1 MFRKSTL
8 ALAML
13 GLVACRQQALEP
25 VALELPT
32 PSPVTPLVE
41 APEEAPPVELKA
53 DEFYSAAA
61 PSVVL
66 VTNPEANSM
75 GSGVEIERGIFVTN
89 CHVLAG
95 GTRFAIERNGRQVP
109 AFIYRT
115 APERDTCLLLA
126 KDSESH
132 PAPTR
137 SATTLRVGEGVFALG
152 NPQGLELTLSEG
164 IVSQLR
170 GTSSKEPLV
179 QTTAAISQGSSG
191 GGLFDKAGNLVGIST
206 FMHKY
211 GQNLNFA
218 VPIDW
223 ALQLAK
229 TDAPPTALASE
240 TDAEPVDPEADETV
254 TTDPRELNQQGIALI
269 REGRPADAVTVLW
282 RAAELAPSDAEILGN
297 LGYALL
303 VSEEFSKS
311 KDVLKLA
318 LKVAPKRAA
327 TWLNLGQAY
336 SELGDEDLALRS
348 VLNGYELATRKEA
361 IRQGLAAAS
370 QNPDASQRWRSTASA
385 ALSQIEANSAP

>member
-1 MFRKSTL
+1 MFQRVALL
-8 ALAML
+8 AGVLS
-13 GLVACRQQALEP
+13 VASCQPQTPAPISVEPALPPHVEP
-25 VALELPT
+25 VPQEPA
-32 PSPVTPLVE
+32 E
-41 APEEAPPVELKA
+41 ATSVELKA
-53 DEFYSAAA
+53 DEFYAAAA

-66 VTNPEANSM
+66 VTNPDANSM

-95 GTRFAIERNGRQVP
+95 GSRFTIQRDGRTVP
-109 AFIYRT
+109 AFLYRT
-115 APERDTCLLLA
+115 APDRDTCLLMA
-126 KDSESH
+126 RDSESH

-170 GTSSKEPLV
+170 GTKSKEPLV

-191 GGLFDKAGNLVGIST
+191 GGLFDKAGNLIGIST
-206 FMHKY
+206 FMHKH

-223 ALQLAK
+223 AVQLSK
-229 TDAPPTALASE
+229 TDAPPDALASQ
-240 TDAEPVDPEADETV
+240 TDEFSAAATDEPATD
-254 TTDPRELNQQGIALI
+254 DPRELNQQGIALI
-269 REGRPADAVTVLW
+269 REGRSTDAVAVLG
-282 RAAELAPSDAEILGN
+282 RAANLAPADAEILGN

-303 VSEEFSKS
+303 LDEEFEKS
-311 KDVLKLA
+311 KDVLKVA
-318 LKVAPKRAA
+318 LQVAPRRAA

-361 IRQGLAAAS
+361 IRQGLATAS
-370 QNPDASQRWRSTASA
+370 QNPDASQRWRTTAA
-385 ALSQIEANSAP
+385 TALSQIEASPAP